1 MNSAFRIGVASRH
14 CLQAYDRPMTLR
26 LPSLALA
33 ITVAL
38 PALMFAQRPADA
50 PSFIAPAALA
60 ADLKSPDLVL
70 LHVGDKEAYAKE
82 HIPGARLLDL
92 SMITAPAAP
101 PLQNELPAPADLEAR
116 LEALGIGDG
125 SRVVVYFA
133 KDQVPQVARVAF
145 TLDYAGIG
153 GRTAILDGGLPA
165 WVAAG
170 QPVSAEVPAPPAAGA
185 LTIHPRVSAV
195 TDIAWLRANTNAAG
209 TSLLDARP
217 TESYTGADD
226 RGGAIKRPGHI
237 PGARSLPYTSFF
249 REDTTLK
256 STAEIERMLVGA
268 GFTKGQP
275 IVTYCTS
282 GVQASVPF
290 VIARMLGYDV
300 KLYDG
305 SYQEWS
311 ASDAPVQR

>member
-1 MNSAFRIGVASRH
+1 MMPSRH
-14 CLQAYDRPMTLR
+14 CLRAYDHQMISR
-26 LPSLALA
+26 LSSLALVV
-33 ITVAL
+33 TVAL
-38 PALMFAQRPADA
+38 PAFTFAQRPADA

-60 ADLKSPDLVL
+60 ADLQDPDLVL
-70 LHVGDKEAYAKE
+70 LHVGDAEAYAKA

-101 PLQNELPAPADLEAR
+101 PLQNELPAPADLEAK
-116 LEALGIGDG
+116 LEALGIGDT

-133 KDQVPQVARVAF
+133 KDQVPQVARAAF
-145 TLDYAGIG
+145 TLDYAGLG

-170 QPVSAEVPAPPAAGA
+170 QPVSAEVPAPPVTGT
-185 LTIHPRVSAV
+185 LTIHPRVTAV
-195 TDIAWLRANTNAAG
+195 TNIAWLRANTNAAG
-209 TSLLDARP
+209 TALLDARP

-237 PGARSLPYTSFF
+237 PGATSLPHTSFF
-249 REDTTLK
+249 REDKTLRP
-256 STAEIERMLVGA
+256 TAEIEQMLAAA
-268 GFTKGQP
+268 GFRKGQP

-282 GVQASVPF
+282 GVQATVPF
-290 VIARMLGYDV
+290 VVARMLGYDV
-300 KLYDG
+300 TLYDG